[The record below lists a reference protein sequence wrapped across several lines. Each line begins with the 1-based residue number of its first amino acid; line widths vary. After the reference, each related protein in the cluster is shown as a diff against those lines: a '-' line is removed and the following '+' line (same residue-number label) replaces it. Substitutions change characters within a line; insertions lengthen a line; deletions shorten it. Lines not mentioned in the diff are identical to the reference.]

1 MPYNAPI
8 IILVMEDQF
17 TIARCREILKDAA
30 AGLTDK
36 EIEEL
41 RDFYIAFS
49 DYIIDSRA
57 ERLRL
62 KNIEIKYENKKAG
75 T

>member
-1 MPYNAPI
+1 
-8 IILVMEDQF
+8 MEF
-17 TIARCREILKDAA
+17 TVGRCRKILGDAA
-30 AGLTDK
+30 IDMTDK

-49 DYIIDSRA
+49 DYIIDSRI

-62 KNIEIKYENKKAG
+62 KNNQNLYEKQKPVL
-75 T
+75 